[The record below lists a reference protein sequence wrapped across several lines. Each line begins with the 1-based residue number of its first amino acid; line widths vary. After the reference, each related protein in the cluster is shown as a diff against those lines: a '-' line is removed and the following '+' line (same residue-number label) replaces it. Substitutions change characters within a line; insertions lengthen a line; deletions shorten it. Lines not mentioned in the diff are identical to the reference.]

1 MARKI
6 KFTSKVIKK
15 WCLIALLVALV
26 VGFGII
32 VVQSFDRDNILSNN
46 TVLNDL
52 DYSDE
57 YRLYLEKQLIIK
69 SHTEKYEDVIANKKA
84 DAEAQMIAE
93 SEQEIKDLKA
103 TAEKKKAA
111 VDAKYQKTID
121 TANSDYNKKVA
132 EFQAKFDNG
141 KISEDELNSEIERA
155 KSNLETKL
163 AEIQGKCTTEKL
175 PIEND
180 LNEKIKSA
188 QTNLELNI
196 KTIDEEYLI
205 GLIIEELLRIPNPT
219 DEGPKH
225 YSLSEVIKR
234 VENTPNG
241 YVYSTKPSENSAIQA
256 EFNFEKTELANTT
269 GSFKDDVFSGKE
281 FTVEGDS
288 TKYIYSGKSGNVV
301 YTVNVQ
307 TPGYYNILLDYIP
320 YTTTKDM
327 KASNDEITE
336 ESGGAAIERNIYV
349 DGVIPFAD
357 LANISFMRAWSD
369 GGEKFVDVTG
379 NEIKPKQI
387 ETPQRIQQYVRDS
400 VGYVTEPYLVY
411 FTEGVHEIRI
421 ESIRENMGIANVY
434 LTSKENYISYAEYA
448 KEHEGQPKVSG
459 NIAYN
464 IQGEGGESQIIKNGK
479 VDKTFNTTV
488 TRSSS
493 TIYGVSDRTSAYN
506 SVIKDGIEQDASPV
520 KIILNTI
527 GGSKWSSPGDWIQ
540 WTVNVEESG
549 LYQISL
555 RAKQNVSRGLFSS
568 RKLSIDGAVPF
579 AEAMNCK
586 FVYDSDWSIVTLGG
600 QDNEE
605 YYFYLE
611 EGTHT
616 LTLECTLGDYASQI
630 ARIQAVIDELNAL
643 YRKIIQRTGV
653 SPDPYM
659 DYFAND
665 SGKKLIADA
674 KVIFQE
680 SIDTLNDVSAK
691 ITEISGEKSSETA
704 SLETMAIQ
712 LGQFIKD
719 YRKIQKNLGNFS
731 TNISSLGTWI
741 LNVSQQALSIDYL
754 IVHSDD
760 YELPRANPNFFGGL
774 WFGIRG
780 FFGSFFFD
788 YEAVGLGEE
797 NDGWETVDVWLCT
810 SESQGREQ
818 ANAISA
824 LISEA
829 CKDKNSKLYGINVK
843 LKVVSAD
850 VLLTATLAGRGPD
863 VAINVG
869 NGTPV
874 NYALRKAT
882 YNLNATEEK
891 YDANGKLIQAAFTR
905 ENIDKYF
912 AKYPD
917 VNSSQIE
924 SFYDIA
930 LADELELNGGTRRF
944 QHSAMTPYAFNDGYY
959 ALPYT
964 QSFLMMFY
972 RTDMFEEYGWEIPE
986 TWNDVIQLVPE
997 LQIMNFQ
1004 FYLPLNTAGASS
1016 VVNQIF
1022 ASHLYQNVGDIYQ
1035 AFYRNSINEFG
1046 EEYIESNFDSKEA
1059 QEAFEFWCN
1068 FYTEYQFPLS
1078 ASFVNRFRSGETPI
1092 GIVGYDMYNT
1102 LAVSAPEIRGKWD
1115 FALLPGTEEE
1125 DANGNVVVDHQGAA
1139 SGMSMIMMGTTE
1151 NPYEAWAF
1159 MDWFTSADT
1168 QVSYAREIEAILGA
1182 AARHNTA
1189 NVYAFTRLAWT
1200 EAEKEVLLKQWD
1212 VTVGVPEV
1220 AGGYYTGR
1228 NLENAFR
1235 EVVNKN
1241 LNPRQIL
1248 SDYILTINSEIDRK
1262 REEFGLSSSTAK
1274 SNPDRWGD

>member
-6 KFTSKVIKK
+6 KISSKVIKK
-15 WCLIALLVALV
+15 SILITLLVALV
-26 VGFGII
+26 VGFGVI
-32 VVQSFDRDNILSNN
+32 VVQSFGKDNILSNN

-69 SHTEKYEDVIANKKA
+69 SNTDAYEDVLADQKVDEVNKITTLKEAKIAEANK
-84 DAEAQMIAE
+84 IAE
-93 SEQEIKDLKA
+93 QKIADINTRYDGYNATERARADEKIAKIMADTTMSDSKKATDIDKVKSDLEGVIKDNEGKRESEISPIQNGLKTEIETLETEAEVEIKA
-103 TAEKKKAA
+103 
-111 VDAKYQKTID
+111 
-121 TANSDYNKKVA
+121 
-132 EFQAKFDNG
+132 
-141 KISEDELNSEIERA
+141 
-155 KSNLETKL
+155 
-163 AEIQGKCTTEKL
+163 
-175 PIEND
+175 
-180 LNEKIKSA
+180 
-188 QTNLELNI
+188 
-196 KTIDEEYLI
+196 IDEEFLI
-205 GLIIEELLRIPNPT
+205 KAIIKEMLRIPGST
-219 DEGPKH
+219 DEEPK
-225 YSLSEVIKR
+225 YKTLAEVLEY
-234 VENTPNG
+234 VENSPQG
-241 YVYSTKPSENSAIQA
+241 YVYSTDEGKNSAIKA
-256 EFNFEKTELANTT
+256 EFDFEKTEVANTV
-269 GSFKDDVFSGKE
+269 GSVKNDTLSGAE
-281 FTVEGDS
+281 FTIEGDS
-288 TKYIYSGKSGNVV
+288 TNYIYSGKNGSVV
-301 YTVNVQ
+301 YVVNVT

-327 KASNDEITE
+327 KASNDAITE
-336 ESGGAAIERNIYV
+336 ESGGAAIERNIYI
-349 DGVIPFAD
+349 DGEIAYTD
-357 LANISFMRAWSD
+357 LANISFLRSWTD
-369 GGEKFVDVTG
+369 GGTKFIDATG
-379 NEIKPKQI
+379 NEIKPKQV
-387 ETPQRIQQYVRDS
+387 EKPQRIQQYVRDS

-411 FTEGVHEIRI
+411 FSEGTHEIKF
-421 ESIRENMGIANVY
+421 ESVRENMGIANVY
-434 LTSKENYISYAEYA
+434 LTSKENYITYAEYA
-448 KEHEGQPKVSG
+448 KQYEGQPKVSG
-459 NIAYN
+459 QIAYN
-464 IQGEGGESQIIKNGK
+464 IQAEGGESQLIKNGK
-479 VDKTFNTTV
+479 VASVFNTEV
-488 TRSSS
+488 VRSSS

-506 SVIKDGIEQDASPV
+506 SVIKDGVEQDASPV
-520 KIILNTI
+520 KIVLNTI
-527 GGSKWSSPGDWIQ
+527 GGTKWSSPGDWIQ
-540 WTVNVEESG
+540 WTVDVEESG

-586 FVYDSDWSIVTLGG
+586 FVYGSDWSIVTLGG

-611 EGTHT
+611 KGTHT
-616 LTLECTLGDYASQI
+616 LTLECTLGDYATQI
-630 ARIQAVIDELNAL
+630 ARIQAVIDELNKL
-643 YRKIIQRTGV
+643 YRKIIQRTGI

-659 DYFAND
+659 DYFANAT
-665 SGKKLIADA
+665 GKKLIADA

-680 SIDTLNDVSAK
+680 SIDTLNDVSKK

-741 LNVSQQALSIDYL
+741 LNVSQQALTIDYL

-760 YELPRANPNFFGGL
+760 YELPKANPNFFGGL

-780 FFGSFFFD
+780 FVGSFFFD
-788 YEAVGLGEE
+788 YESVGLTKE
-797 NDGWETVDVWLCT
+797 NAGWETIDVWLCT

-824 LISEA
+824 MISEA
-829 CKDKNSKLYGINVK
+829 CEDPNSILYGINVK
-843 LKVVSAD
+843 LKVVSSD

-882 YNLNATEEK
+882 YDLTE
-891 YDANGKLIQAAFTR
+891 FTT
-905 ENIDKYF
+905 ENIQKYF
-912 AKYPD
+912 ANSD
-917 VNSSQIE
+917 VVDANKISSFQ
-924 SFYDIA
+924 DIA
-930 LADELELNGGTRRF
+930 LGEELELNGGTRRF
-944 QHSAMTPYAFNDGYY
+944 QKSAMTPYEFNDGYY

-972 RTDMFEEYGWEIPE
+972 RTDMFAEYGWDVPE
-986 TWNDVIQLVPE
+986 TWDDVIQLVPE

-1035 AFYRNSINEFG
+1035 AFYRNSVNEYG
-1046 EEYIESNFDSKEA
+1046 EEYIESNFDSEEA

-1068 FYTEYQFPLS
+1068 FYTEYSFPLA

-1115 FALLPGTEEE
+1115 FALLPGTEEKDE
-1125 DANGNVVVDHQGAA
+1125 NGNIVIDHQGAA
-1139 SGMSMIMMGTTE
+1139 SGMSMIMMGTTD

-1159 MDWFTSADT
+1159 MDWFTTADT

-1189 NVYAFTRLAWT
+1189 NVAAFTRLAWT
-1200 EAEKEVLLKQWD
+1200 EKEKEVLMEQWNE
-1212 VTVGVPEV
+1212 TVGVPEV

-1241 LNPRQIL
+1241 YNPRQIL

-1262 REEFGLSSSTAK
+1262 REEFGLASSTSK
-1274 SNPDRWGD
+1274 SNPNRWGK

>member
-6 KFTSKVIKK
+6 KITSKVIKK
-15 WCLIALLVALV
+15 WCLMALLGALV
-26 VGFGII
+26 VGFGVI
-32 VVQSFDRDNILSNN
+32 VIQSFGKDHILSNN
-46 TVLNDL
+46 TVLNDY

-57 YRLYLEKQLIIK
+57 YRLYLEKQLIKK
-69 SHTEKYEDVIANKKA
+69 SFVEDYDDVINSRKEVEVEKLRVANEKAIAELNDTYAKKVQEVIDRYNEAIEDKKQEAQAEIAAIEANEEKSETEKAKDIQVIENALAEKITEFEGKRDAEVGPINKELADKITTQDSETELKIKDVNEEYIIEVVIKDLAKKEGAADEYYTLTELLKKA
-84 DAEAQMIAE
+84 D
-93 SEQEIKDLKA
+93 
-103 TAEKKKAA
+103 
-111 VDAKYQKTID
+111 
-121 TANSDYNKKVA
+121 
-132 EFQAKFDNG
+132 
-141 KISEDELNSEIERA
+141 
-155 KSNLETKL
+155 
-163 AEIQGKCTTEKL
+163 
-175 PIEND
+175 
-180 LNEKIKSA
+180 
-188 QTNLELNI
+188 
-196 KTIDEEYLI
+196 
-205 GLIIEELLRIPNPT
+205 
-219 DEGPKH
+219 
-225 YSLSEVIKR
+225 
-234 VENTPNG
+234 NTPQG
-241 YVYSTKPSENSAIQA
+241 YVYSTKESENTAIKA
-256 EFNFEKTELANTT
+256 EFDFEKTEAANAS
-269 GSFKDDVFSGKE
+269 GSFKNDTMSGAE

-288 TKYIYSGKSGNVV
+288 TNYIYSGKTGYVV
-301 YTVNVQ
+301 YTVDVT
-307 TPGYYNILLDYIP
+307 TPGYYNILLDYLP
-320 YTTTKDM
+320 YTTTESM
-327 KASNDEITE
+327 KASNDAIAE
-336 ESGGAAIERNIYV
+336 ESGGATIERIIYINNEIV
-349 DGVIPFAD
+349 FED
-357 LANISFMRAWSD
+357 LSNISFNRSWGD
-369 GGEKFVDVTG
+369 GGTKFVDATG
-379 NEIKPKQI
+379 NEIKPKQV
-387 ETPQRIQQYVRDS
+387 EKPQRIQQYVKDS
-400 VGYVTEPYLVY
+400 VGYVTEPYLIY
-411 FTEGVHEIRI
+411 FSEGTHEIKI
-421 ESIRENMGIANVY
+421 ESVRENMGIANLY
-434 LTSKENYISYAEYA
+434 LTSKESYISYSEYSQQHA
-448 KEHEGQPKVSG
+448 DKPKVNG
-459 NIAYN
+459 KVAYN
-464 IQGEGGESQIIKNGK
+464 IQGEGGESQKIKNGEIE
-479 VDKTFNTTV
+479 KTFNTTV

-506 SVIKDGIEQDASPV
+506 SVIKDGEEQDASPV

-540 WTVNVEESG
+540 WTVDVEESG

-586 FVYDSDWSIVTLGG
+586 FVYGSDWSMVTLGG

-611 EGTHT
+611 AGTHT
-616 LTLECTLGDYASQI
+616 FTLECTLGDYASQI
-630 ARIQAVIDELNAL
+630 ARIQNVIDELNVL
-643 YRKIIQRTGV
+643 YRKIIQRTTI

-659 DYFAND
+659 DYFSNTT
-665 SGKKLIADA
+665 GKKIIADA
-674 KVIFQE
+674 KVVFQDC
-680 SIDTLNDVSAK
+680 IDTLNDVSAK

-704 SLETMAIQ
+704 SLETLAIQ

-719 YRKIQKNLGNFS
+719 YRKIQKNLGSFS

-741 LNVSQQALSIDYL
+741 LNVSQQALTIDYL
-754 IVHSDD
+754 VVHSDD
-760 YELPRANPNFFGGL
+760 YELPRANPNFFGSL
-774 WFGIRG
+774 WFGVRG
-780 FFGSFFFD
+780 FVGSFFFD
-788 YEAVGLGEE
+788 YESVGLGESNE
-797 NDGWETVDVWLCT
+797 NWETIDVWLCT

-824 LISEA
+824 MISEA
-829 CKDKNSKLYGINVK
+829 CEDPNSKLHGINVK

-882 YNLNATEEK
+882 YNLNASEEVVDK
-891 YDANGKLIQAAFTR
+891 NGNLVQAAFTR
-905 ENIDKYF
+905 EAIDKYF
-912 AKYPD
+912 A
-917 VNSSQIE
+917 NSEVDGSKIE

-930 LADELELNGGTRRF
+930 LAEEMEVNGGTRRF
-944 QHSAMTPYAFNDGYY
+944 QNSAMTPYAFNGGYY

-964 QSFLMMFY
+964 QSFLVMFY
-972 RTDMFEEYGWEIPE
+972 RTDMFAEYGWDVPE
-986 TWNDVIQLVPE
+986 TWNDVIQLIPE

-1035 AFYRNSINEFG
+1035 AFYRTSVNEYG
-1046 EEYIESNFDSKEA
+1046 EEYIESNFDSEEA
-1059 QEAFEFWCN
+1059 QDAFEFWCN
-1068 FYTEYQFPLS
+1068 FYKEYNFPLA

-1092 GIVGYDMYNT
+1092 GIVGYDIYNT

-1115 FALLPGTEEE
+1115 FALLPGTEEKDE
-1125 DANGNVVVDHQGAA
+1125 NGNIVIDHQGAA
-1139 SGMSMIMMGTTE
+1139 SGMSLIMMGTTD
-1151 NPYEAWAF
+1151 NPYESWAF

-1200 EAEKEVLLKQWD
+1200 EAEKQVLMEQWNE
-1212 VTVGVPEV
+1212 TVGVPEV

-1262 REEFGLSSSTAK
+1262 REEFGLASSTSK
-1274 SNPDRWGD
+1274 SNPDRWGK